1 MSLTGISAHVL
12 FNKISLLLLWF
23 TLLAWKL
30 AEILI
35 RCFLLFARDL
45 ELQLHRSAGLFP
57 LKLQEIYHLCSVP
70 FYLTYVRILTH
81 LNKYFSCS
89 NRPCSCRDT
98 LNRGQFLTGYIIH
111 LFVLAVPV
119 TVLRSSYCLIP
130 SWLAVFLFFY
140 LKALFDARGAPSVF
154 PISDLIC
161 CLSKLI
167 TVFTGKTPRH
177 VL

>member
-12 FNKISLLLLWF
+12 FTKTSLLLLWF

-45 ELQLHRSAGLFP
+45 ELQLHRSAGLFL

-98 LNRGQFLTGYIIH
+98 LNRGQFLTGYICH

-119 TVLRSSYCLIP
+119 TVLRSSYCFIP
-130 SWLAVFLFFY
+130 SWLAVFFIFLFL
-140 LKALFDARGAPSVF
+140 LKSAVRCKRS
-154 PISDLIC
+154 SIC
-161 CLSKLI
+161 FSNLWSNLLLKQ
-167 TVFTGKTPRH
+167 THHRVYR
-177 VL
+177 